1 MIIASIGS
9 KIYKNPESLEEY
21 FQMFRPNIIGNNQY
35 FDSPFGK
42 KRILYAD
49 WTASGRLYRPI
60 ERKITEVF
68 GPYMANTH
76 TESNTTSLKMTSMYK
91 EAKRIIKRHV
101 NADENDVVLLDGFG
115 MTATINKLQRIL
127 GIRVNEKFK
136 KTIQISE
143 NDRPVV
149 FITHMEHHSNQTSW
163 LETIADVVVLKP
175 DLNGKVDVNHLE
187 QLLYQYKE
195 RPFKIGSFTACSNVT
210 GIQTPYHQ
218 LAKVMHL
225 NGGICLVDFAASAP
239 YVEINMHPED
249 PLEKLDGI
257 FFSPHKFLGGPGA
270 SGVLVFD
277 SKLYSNHVPDHP
289 GGGTVMWTN
298 PWGEHHYFPD
308 IELRE
313 DGGTPGILQAIRIA
327 LCLNLKKQMDTRRIL
342 KREKELVHLLF
353 TQLEHI
359 PQLHVLDGHLK
370 DRLGIISFYV
380 ENIHYNLIVRLLNDR
395 YGFQVRGGCSCA
407 GTYGHYLYQIDQKHS
422 KQITDKIDQGDLTD
436 KPGWVRFS
444 LHPTMSNEEVY
455 LFVLAMKEITSNIEE
470 WKKDY
475 VYDAKSNDF
484 FYVNHIR
491 EDLTPL
497 FRLEWT

>member
-9 KIYKNPESLEEY
+9 KTYKHHESLEEY
-21 FQMFRPNIIGNNQY
+21 FQLFRSNIIGNNQY
-35 FDSPFGK
+35 FDAPYGK

-60 ERKITEVF
+60 EQKITEVF

-91 EAKRIIKRHV
+91 EAKRIIKQHV
-101 NADENDVVLLDGFG
+101 NANGNDVVLLDGFG
-115 MTATINKLQRIL
+115 MTAVINKFQRIL

-143 NDRPVV
+143 KDRPIV

-163 LETIADVVVLKP
+163 LETIADVVILKP
-175 DLNGKVDVNHLE
+175 DVNGKIDVNHLE

-195 RPFKIGSFTACSNVT
+195 RTCKIGSFTACSNVS

-218 LAKVMHL
+218 LAKIMHL
-225 NGGICLVDFAASAP
+225 NGGVCLVDFAASAP

-277 SKLYSNHVPDHP
+277 SKLYSHHAPDHP

-298 PWGEHHYFPD
+298 PWGEHHYYSD
-308 IELRE
+308 IEMRE
-313 DGGTPGILQAIRIA
+313 DGGTPGIMQAIRIA
-327 LCLNLKKQMDTRRIL
+327 LCLNLKRQMGITRMM
-342 KREKELVHLLF
+342 KRENELVQLLLSE
-353 TQLEHI
+353 LEGI

-370 DRLGIISFYV
+370 ERLGIVSFYV
-380 ENIHYNLIVRLLNDR
+380 EKIHYNLLVRLLNDR

-407 GTYGHYLYQIDQKHS
+407 GTYGHYLYQIDQLHS

-444 LHPTMSNEEVY
+444 LHPTMSNEEIN
-455 LFVLAMKEITSNIEE
+455 LFVLAMKEIISNIDE
-470 WKKDY
+470 WRKDY

-484 FYVNHIR
+484 FYTNHIH
-491 EDLTPL
+491 EDFAPL